1 MLVGLTIHPT
11 ASQTIGWRRS
21 VWLRALPDAPSMS
34 VSPHSEY
41 PVLIGTVIAQK
52 YVVERQLGAGG
63 MGVVFLAQHI
73 DLARPVAVKLI
84 RRELMET
91 ESIAERFLR
100 EARAA
105 ARIQSEHVGRVLDV
119 GRLDTGEPF
128 IVMEYLEGRDLADEL
143 LGHRRFAPAEA
154 VDLILEAGEAIAEA
168 HQAQIV
174 HRDLKPENL
183 FLARQPDGAS
193 IVKVLDF
200 GISKQLG
207 EASQRVLTSPSTA
220 LGSPQYMAP
229 EQMEG
234 VHVDVRADIWAL
246 GAILYEMVCGAK
258 AFTGETLAQV
268 CVQVMSGSFKPI
280 RELAPEVPAD
290 LAVAIEQCLQLEK
303 TERFDNMSAFA
314 NALMPYGSERART
327 SATRIAR
334 VLGLRP
340 PHDDRISSDRTSSL
354 GGSAPGD
361 VDPMRRTEAAT
372 PVAREASAALPA
384 SSHTVEVNRSSS
396 RWPVFLGLGGVIV
409 LGAVLWAFTRN
420 AVSEV
425 EAERA
430 RAQAAATSFAGPAT
444 VVEPATPAPGLPST
458 PVETGAD
465 EVDRAIQANGDE
477 TAADAGVERIPASPA
492 AKPPVR
498 AAPTPHAVKRSDRG
512 AGNVNQSRGQT
523 PGTGATAAP
532 ASPPPAVRQRAY
544 DRDSFGGRR

>member
-1 MLVGLTIHPT
+1 MGK
-11 ASQTIGWRRS
+11 
-21 VWLRALPDAPSMS
+21 
-34 VSPHSEY
+34 
-41 PVLIGTVIAQK
+41 VIAGR
-52 YVVERQLGAGG
+52 YRLEARIGEGG
-63 MGVVFLAQHI
+63 MGIVYVGEQQMGSTVRKVAIKTLHQHLSK
-73 DLARPVAVKLI
+73 DSSVLARFHRECGTVAQLEHPNTIKFYDFGATDDGTLYI
-84 RRELMET
+84 AMEFVEGKPLSDII
-91 ESIAERFLR
+91 ESDGAMPAERVVHIMR
-100 EARAA
+100 QVAGA
-105 ARIQSEHVGRVLDV
+105 LD
-119 GRLDTGEPF
+119 
-128 IVMEYLEGRDLADEL
+128 
-143 LGHRRFAPAEA
+143 
-154 VDLILEAGEAIAEA
+154 EA
-168 HQAQIV
+168 HEQNII
-174 HRDLKPENL
+174 HRDLKPENIVL
-183 FLARQPDGAS
+183 GKRAGQTDF
-193 IVKVLDF
+193 VKVLDF

-354 GGSAPGD
+354 GGSASGD

-396 RWPVFLGLGGVIV
+396 RWPISSPDRTSMGDRTVPSS
-409 LGAVLWAFTRN
+409 ATRTST
-420 AVSEV
+420 AT
-425 EAERA
+425 RA
-430 RAQAAATSFAGPAT
+430 R
-444 VVEPATPAPGLPST
+444 
-458 PVETGAD
+458 
-465 EVDRAIQANGDE
+465 R
-477 TAADAGVERIPASPA
+477 
-492 AKPPVR
+492 
-498 AAPTPHAVKRSDRG
+498 
-512 AGNVNQSRGQT
+512 
-523 PGTGATAAP
+523 
-532 ASPPPAVRQRAY
+532 
-544 DRDSFGGRR
+544 